1 MERKYEGVEEKPREY
16 HYCKAAADRYK
27 EHFKEYYDMGVL
39 TGAGTDNITLD
50 GRTDLHVAR
59 ELAYMVEYGLT
70 PLQAVRIGT
79 MNGAKI
85 LDMQDITGQIKEGLC
100 ADLLIADGDVSQDI
114 KALENVNTVYLD
126 GEIVF
131 QKSRHE

>member
-1 MERKYEGVEEKPREY
+1 
-16 HYCKAAADRYK
+16 
-27 EHFKEYYDMGVL
+27 
-39 TGAGTDNITLD
+39 
-50 GRTDLHVAR
+50 
-59 ELAYMVEYGLT
+59 
-70 PLQAVRIGT
+70 